1 MGISFVDQLHV
12 IFKSNTSRT
21 LYQLRM
27 KYQPNRW
34 SKFCLWPRIDIR
46 AFANEHFPALK
57 FPGPTELKGSGIKA
71 PETNVAAAT
80 VAVWQSFLSRKFDC
94 RVPCQK
100 RVLSK
105 NWRVYGQR
113 WMKICEFIT
122 NWLVPRD
129 FLALNRK
136 SLLSIRANGDGRA
149 FFFFSWKIE
158 SFRES
163 TRMNGTWKW
172 RDFGLSAVW
181 IESTSFLEDETTS
194 RNDLRR
200 WEHSF
205 KNFLRLFQNRF
216 DDVRC

>member
-21 LYQLRM
+21 LYQLRV

-34 SKFCLWPRIDIR
+34 SKSCLWPRIDIR

-136 SLLSIRANGDGRA
+136 LLLSIRANGDGRA
-149 FFFFSWKIE
+149 FFFFLKNWVVSRKHENEWNVE
-158 SFRES
+158 MERLRPFC
-163 TRMNGTWKW
+163 
-172 RDFGLSAVW
+172 GLDR
-181 IESTSFLEDETTS
+181 IDELS
-194 RNDLRR
+194 RRRNDVQKWFEKMRT
-200 WEHSF
+200 F
-205 KNFLRLFQNRF
+205 
-216 DDVRC
+216 V

>member
-21 LYQLRM
+21 LYQLRV

-34 SKFCLWPRIDIR
+34 SKSCLWPRIDIR

-122 NWLVPRD
+122 NWLVPWD

-149 FFFFSWKIE
+149 FFFFLKNWVVSRKHENEWNVE
-158 SFRES
+158 MERLRPFC
-163 TRMNGTWKW
+163 
-172 RDFGLSAVW
+172 GLDR
-181 IESTSFLEDETTS
+181 IDELS
-194 RNDLRR
+194 RRRNDVQKWFEKMRT
-200 WEHSF
+200 F
-205 KNFLRLFQNRF
+205 
-216 DDVRC
+216 V